1 MKHEVESSF
10 CFLLHAGFLLG
21 LCVIPED
28 GGDYVP
34 PRYLGGLSTDC
45 TGERTLHEP
54 QILHFSLCIPR
65 LPYTS

>member
-21 LCVIPED
+21 LRVISED
-28 GGDYVP
+28 GDDYVP

-45 TGERTLHEP
+45 MEGRTFYEP
-54 QILHFSLCIPR
+54 QILHSSTCIPH
-65 LPYTS
+65 LPYAS